1 MIADVILLYMN
12 VFVSSQRVDSP
23 VVQSLLRQLQ
33 SLRVPY
39 RCSPRNPLDGR
50 DPRWTKWYDD
60 GLPAAIDWADVF
72 VIAVDTGWG
81 CSSWMGQESHLA
93 TTSQLPMYYWNPD
106 AAKLR
111 EGGMR
116 EYLKEAL
123 PHEPADAVRLL
134 QDRHAAS

>member
-1 MIADVILLYMN
+1 MNVAVILLYMN

-81 CSSWMGQESHLA
+81 LSLIHI
-93 TTSQLPMYYWNPD
+93 
-106 AAKLR
+106 
-111 EGGMR
+111 
-116 EYLKEAL
+116 
-123 PHEPADAVRLL
+123 
-134 QDRHAAS
+134 